1 MFRPPVP
8 GSQSGPSDSLPQP
21 AWSQSLSQRRLPL
34 PALSSGSEYTS
45 ITTKDEHSKRSS
57 NGPNAHHE
65 STAQG
70 YQFGTPNLLSFL
82 GTQLPYT
89 IPTILPNPFSSRKRA
104 PSSGRR
110 SVMTGATTTPAP
122 SPAWRKEKTPPPVE
136 EAVAPIPAPQ
146 PSYPAA
152 PPFIP
157 VVLTPTSS
165 MLRGTLAPMLGY
177 TGALAGSLQDKGKQ
191 KEDRQSDV
199 EVPYGEL
206 QTRARK
212 LIQYQEWFL
221 QGHTGVA
228 YHDYREAGEYDYAQY
243 IIDTKAE
250 QHTAIQWNI
259 YHPEQPVQVPAG
271 WAPTMEPLRQT
282 LPAQSM
288 PPPFKMCGA
297 KAKPGFTGRPFGGAD
312 NGAPGPAPAD
322 PDDPHPWGPVI
333 NLPADTLS
341 TCSHLDFVILQ
352 QYYRGSIRH

>member
-1 MFRPPVP
+1 MPPHPQPIPARIQHRRHNYYQNITPRTDKNRTAQKRWDHEQQVLNKAEYEDDNIYGGPVMFRPPVP
-8 GSQSGPSDSLPQP
+8 GSQ
-21 AWSQSLSQRRLPL
+21 
-34 PALSSGSEYTS
+34 
-45 ITTKDEHSKRSS
+45 
-57 NGPNAHHE
+57 
-65 STAQG
+65 
-70 YQFGTPNLLSFL
+70 
-82 GTQLPYT
+82 
-89 IPTILPNPFSSRKRA
+89 SSRKRA

-110 SVMTGATTTPAP
+110 SATTGATTAPAP

-136 EAVAPIPAPQ
+136 EAVVPIPAPQ

-157 VVLTPTSS
+157 VVLTLTSS
-165 MLRGTLAPMLGY
+165 MLRGTLAPMPGY
-177 TGALAGSLQDKGKQ
+177 TGALAGSSQDKGKQ

-199 EVPYGEL
+199 EIPYGEL
-206 QTRARK
+206 RTRARK

-250 QHTAIQWNI
+250 QHMAIQWNI

-288 PPPFKMCGA
+288 PPPFKMRGA

-322 PDDPHPWGPVI
+322 PDDPHPWGPVV
-333 NLPADTLS
+333 N
-341 TCSHLDFVILQ
+341 
-352 QYYRGSIRH
+352 